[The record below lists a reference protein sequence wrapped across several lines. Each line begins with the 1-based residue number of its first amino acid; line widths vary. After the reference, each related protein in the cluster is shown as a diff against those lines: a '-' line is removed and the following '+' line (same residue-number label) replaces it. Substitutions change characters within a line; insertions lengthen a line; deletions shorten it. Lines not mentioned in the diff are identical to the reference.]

1 MLFLTIGKYYK
12 KGVIFNRNIILLS
25 YLLIFIRIKVNEQ
38 QNKTEIKWH

>member
-12 KGVIFNRNIILLS
+12 KGVIFKRNITLLA

-38 QNKTEIKWH
+38 